1 MRTIIIV
8 GTGLLA
14 LSACEV
20 EEHFDEPSHHAV
32 VQGVVTDSTD
42 QPLAGIWTS
51 IPASAR
57 GAVVQTD
64 QLGRFYLIARR
75 DIGTGPDTLTAWVTA
90 AQANLPPAQVI
101 KDSVQVLLHFKPT
114 SEDPVVVETTIR
126 LPVAA
131 P

>member
-1 MRTIIIV
+1 MKWYGAV
-8 GTGLLA
+8 LLA
-14 LSACEV
+14 LVAGCDPPGE
-20 EEHFDEPSHHAV
+20 FPDPSHQAV
-32 VQGVVTDSTD
+32 VTGVVTDSTD
-42 QPLAGIWTS
+42 HPLAGIWTD
-51 IPASAR
+51 IPSSAR

-64 QLGRFYLIARR
+64 HLGRFTLIARR
-75 DIGTGPDTLTAWVTA
+75 DIGTGPDTMTAWVRA

-114 SEDPVVVETTIR
+114 SEDPVIVETTIR